1 MAPAS
6 GRKQR
11 LGVIFG
17 GRSGE
22 HEVSVVSAQHM
33 MAAVDRDRFEVAP
46 IGVTKSGAWLTPE
59 ETQAQM
65 DVPAPPFQKTLTLP
79 QAEGLLARPQALG
92 VLAQIDVAF
101 PLIHGPT
108 GEDGT
113 LQGLLELAQV
123 PYTGA
128 GVAASAVGLDKAMMK
143 ALLRDAGLPVVD
155 YLVITQSRWAADSA
169 AVTRDIEEALSY
181 PCFVKPANGGSSV
194 GITKAGSRAALAD
207 GMAAAFHY
215 DRKVVVEKGVVCREI
230 ECAVLGN
237 EDPEASPLGEIV
249 HKSDFYDYAAK
260 YLDPSTT
267 LVIPAQLPEEAAS
280 RIRRLA
286 VGAYRAIDCAGMAR
300 VDFFLT
306 PAGEVFADEL
316 NTVPGF
322 TPGSMYPRLCQAA
335 GVSYSELISRLVD
348 LGLERFTERERF
360 AQV

>member
-1 MAPAS
+1 MSPAA
-6 GRKQR
+6 GKQR

-22 HEVSVVSAQHM
+22 HEVSVVSAQHV
-33 MAAVDRDRFEVAP
+33 MAAVDRDRFEVVP
-46 IGVTKSGAWLTPE
+46 IGVTRTGAWLTPE

-65 DVPAPPFQKTLTLP
+65 DVPAAAFKKTLTLP
-79 QAEGLLARPQALG
+79 QAEGLLARQQALG
-92 VLAQIDVAF
+92 VLTRIDVAF

-123 PYTGA
+123 PYVGA
-128 GVAASAVGLDKAMMK
+128 GVAASAVGLDKALMK
-143 ALLRDAGLPVVD
+143 ALLHDAGLPVIEW
-155 YLVITQSRWAADSA
+155 LVVTQSCWAADPA
-169 AVTRDIEEALSY
+169 AVTKEIEEALRY

-194 GITKAGSRAALAD
+194 GITKAGERAQLAG
-207 GMAAAFHY
+207 GMAEAFRY
-215 DRKVVVEKGVVCREI
+215 DRKVILEKGVVCREI

-237 EDPEASPLGEIV
+237 DDPEASPLGEIV
-249 HKSDFYDYAAK
+249 HKGDFYDYAAK

-267 LVIPAQLPEEAAS
+267 LVIPAQVPEETAS

-286 VGAYRAIDCAGMAR
+286 VAAFHAIDCAGMAR

-306 PAGEVFADEL
+306 PEGEVFADEL

-348 LGLERFTERERF
+348 LGLERFAEKEKF